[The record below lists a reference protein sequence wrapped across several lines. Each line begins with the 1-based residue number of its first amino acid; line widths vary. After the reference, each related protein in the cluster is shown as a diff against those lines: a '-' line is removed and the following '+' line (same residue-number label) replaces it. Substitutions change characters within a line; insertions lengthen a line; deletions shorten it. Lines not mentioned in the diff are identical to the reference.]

1 MFLRDFEL
9 TRITPEHLQVN
20 QPVPWSIYDE
30 FGKLLMAK
38 GSTLRSDRQKEI
50 LTRVGLFAQEIEPDP
65 ESLIPKPIKF
75 RRKVNPFA
83 EFDELC
89 LKLEEVFKLIE
100 AERRPAGSVIKKR
113 VYDIATHIQGLV
125 EYDSDALLGA
135 VHLAEQFPYPVH
147 HPMQIAVLTELI
159 LDRLQVEQTVRLSVL
174 AAALTGNIAMN
185 PYQQRLHQQKTPLN
199 DQQREVINRHPL
211 QSAQKLEEAGIDDL
225 LWIELVAQHHE
236 KLDGT
241 GYPRKLKGDA
251 IRREARILALADVY
265 TAMVTHRPYRN
276 PIKHKDSLR
285 DIFTQRGSKFDSKL
299 TLLFLNELGV
309 YPPGVYVRLNN
320 GELAVVIGRTPDPRS
335 PLVASIKKTDGDLFL
350 SPRRRNTATEQF
362 AIRSACNVNERIKIN
377 PATLWG
383 ISAIRVNSF
392 GVDLSGVAD
401 LI

>member
-1 MFLRDFEL
+1 MLLRDFEL
-9 TRITPEHLQVN
+9 SRITPELLKVEH
-20 QPVPWSIYDE
+20 PVPWPIYDE

-38 GSTLRSDRQKEI
+38 GAILRSDRQKEI
-50 LTRVGLFAQEIEPDP
+50 LARVGLFAREVVPEPEALLP
-65 ESLIPKPIKF
+65 QPVKF

-89 LKLEEVFKLIE
+89 LKLEELFKLMDSE
-100 AERRPAGSVIKKR
+100 KRSSPGALKKR
-113 VYDIATHIQGLV
+113 VYDIAVNLQGLV
-125 EYDSDALLGA
+125 EYDADALLGA
-135 VHLAEQFPYPVH
+135 VHLADQFPYHVH
-147 HPMQIAVLTELI
+147 HPMQIAVLSELI
-159 LDRLQVEQTVRLSVL
+159 MERLQVEQEVRLAVL
-174 AAALTGNIAMN
+174 AAALTCNIAMN

-211 QSAQKLEEAGIDDL
+211 QSMQKLEEAGVDDA
-225 LWIELVAQHHE
+225 LWLELVAQHHE

-241 GYPRKLKGDA
+241 GYPRGLKGDQ

-309 YPPGVYVRLNN
+309 YPPGVYVKLNN
-320 GELAVVIGRTPDPRS
+320 GELAVVIGRTPDPKS
-335 PLVASIKKTDGDLFL
+335 PLVASIKKPGGDLFL
-350 SPRRRNTATEQF
+350 SPRRRNTGSEQF
-362 AIRSACNVNERIKIN
+362 GIRSACNVNERIKIS

-383 ISAIRVNSF
+383 ISAIRVNAMSA
-392 GVDLSGVAD
+392 DLSSVSD
-401 LI
+401 LL

>member
-9 TRITPEHLQVN
+9 SRITPEHLIVDK
-20 QPVPWSIYDE
+20 PVPWSIYDE

-38 GSTLRSDRQKEI
+38 GSILRSGRQKEV
-50 LTRVGLFAQEIEPDP
+50 LTRVGLFAQEIEADP
-65 ESLIPKPIKF
+65 QALLPQPVKF

-89 LKLEEVFKLIE
+89 LKLEEAFKLLE
-100 AERRPAGSVIKKR
+100 AEKRPAGSVIKKR
-113 VYDIATHIQGLV
+113 VYDIVTNIQGLV
-125 EYDSDALLGA
+125 HYDSDALLGA
-135 VHLAEQFPYPVH
+135 VHLADQFPYHVH
-147 HPMQIAVLTELI
+147 HPMQIAVLAELI
-159 LDRLQVEQTVRLSVL
+159 LERLQVDQEIRLSVL
-174 AAALTGNIAMN
+174 SAALTGNIAMN

-211 QSAQKLEEAGIDDL
+211 QSAQKLEAAGIDDQ

-285 DIFTQRGSKFDSKL
+285 DIFMQRGSKFDSKL

-335 PLVASIKKTDGDLFL
+335 PLVASIRKPDGDLFL
-350 SPRRRNTATEQF
+350 SPRRRNTGTDQF
-362 AIRSACNVNERIKIN
+362 CIRSACNVNERIKIN

-383 ISAIRVNSF
+383 ISAIRVNTLTA
-392 GVDLSGVAD
+392 DLSGVAD